1 MPRLSASSKESLRS
15 RRPPKI
21 SSTRVANPASPL
33 TEISIEHCQHKLR
46 VRARETRP
54 RVSTDRETRSR
65 QMQGVFVRP
74 VQQGS
79 SSSLRPGRPG
89 EGKPTMSSAAAHKQ
103 APPMKRLLERL
114 EQKCCPQG
122 LHVILEELRWMGD
135 RSMTYE
141 QLSDAVLTDL
151 RAPHPR
157 IRRVAEGVYWFAELD
172 IPLGWSL
179 FRDKRMLPCFYRKYP
194 PAISWE
200 DLDLPE
206 NVLPPPPQPPRQA

>member
-1 MPRLSASSKESLRS
+1 MSKAAAY
-15 RRPPKI
+15 KQ
-21 SSTRVANPASPL
+21 ASPMA
-33 TEISIEHCQHKLR
+33 R
-46 VRARETRP
+46 V
-54 RVSTDRETRSR
+54 
-65 QMQGVFVRP
+65 
-74 VQQGS
+74 
-79 SSSLRPGRPG
+79 
-89 EGKPTMSSAAAHKQ
+89 
-103 APPMKRLLERL
+103 LERL

-122 LHVILEELRWMGD
+122 LHVIFEELRWMGD

-141 QLSDAVLTDL
+141 QLSHAVHTDL

-179 FRDKRMLPCFYRKYP
+179 FRDRRMLPCFYRRYP

-206 NVLPPPPQPPRQA
+206 NVLPPPGRPPRQA